1 MRLLFSAEARAD
13 PMRIGDYI
21 SQDSPVRAESFIDE
35 LEGRCKALL
44 AAPLAY
50 PLAPRYESSGVH
62 RMVHGNY
69 LVFYRVGPD
78 VVTILHVLSGA
89 MNVDALLF
97 PEG

>member
-1 MRLLFSAEARAD
+1 MRLVFSAEARAD
-13 PMRIGDYI
+13 LIRIADYI
-21 SQDSPVRAESFIDE
+21 AQDNPVRAISFVEE
-35 LEGRCKALL
+35 LEARCKALL

-50 PLAPRYESSGVH
+50 PLVPRRESKGVR

-78 VVTILHVLSGA
+78 VVTIVHVLSGA
-89 MNVDALLF
+89 MNLEALLF